1 MDWTMSRDD
10 PTCSGLIRAAGTE
23 IFGHTV
29 ELTKLT
35 SIREDLG
42 EGRLQEHC
50 TFSVHFPDLDDTDL
64 PTPLQR
70 HLLTRHLAMRTTLRV
85 PQGKE
90 ASITLTGRQFCRTF
104 PYHVFFDDSLT
115 ILQCGEALRRLLPA
129 GIGPGTKMG
138 DVFTVQYPR
147 MGWSVDNVKRFT
159 NTIFMLSIKPR
170 NGSTRKTLNI
180 KGARTSCNQS

>member
-1 MDWTMSRDD
+1 MSRDD

-64 PTPLQR
+64 PDSTAATPAHSSPGHAHHPEGATGGE
-70 HLLTRHLAMRTTLRV
+70 HL
-85 PQGKE
+85 P
-90 ASITLTGRQFCRTF
+90 
-104 PYHVFFDDSLT
+104 PNSLVSY
-115 ILQCGEALRRLLPA
+115 
-129 GIGPGTKMG
+129 K
-138 DVFTVQYPR
+138 Y
-147 MGWSVDNVKRFT
+147 
-159 NTIFMLSIKPR
+159 
-170 NGSTRKTLNI
+170 
-180 KGARTSCNQS
+180 QSFVC